1 MSVGSGNE
9 LQRVNMPTVSSVWAH
24 GSMIVESQVRTMASI
39 NAEDSK
45 RNT

>member
-24 GSMIVESQVRTMASI
+24 GSMIVESQPRTMDSRDAD
-39 NAEDSK
+39 DSK